1 MTADLILRRTKPEDC
16 DFLYDLRNEESV
28 RKNSF
33 HSEVIP
39 YQQHKLWFEKKIAH
53 PKVRIYILMLRE
65 ERIGQVRVD
74 IEKQAAEISY
84 ALCKE
89 ARGHGYA
96 KWMLREL
103 EEQLKKEG
111 CCKYLIAEVKCEN
124 LASRKIFQALG
135 YEEKETKAGCFYRK
149 DME

>member
-1 MTADLILRRTKPEDC
+1 MTADLTLRRTEPEDC
-16 DFLYDLRNEESV
+16 RFLFDLRNEESV
-28 RKNSF
+28 RRNSF

-39 YQQHKLWFEKKIAH
+39 YQQHKQWFEKKIVQPEA
-53 PKVRIYILMLRE
+53 RMYILMHGE

-96 KWMLREL
+96 KWMLRKL
-103 EEQLKKEG
+103 EELLKQEG
-111 CCKYLIAEVKCEN
+111 CCQSLIAEVKYEN

-135 YEEKETKAGCFYRK
+135 YEEKEAEAACFYRK